1 MSRKMLKR
9 VILILA
15 LVLLALCGTTFALML
30 RQTDALDNR
39 FEPAVV
45 SCEVEESYTHPTK
58 SSIKVKNTGNID
70 AYLRLRLVTYWV
82 NGKGEIVFGKADMP
96 TITLCDGWIAGAD
109 NTYYYTTPV
118 TPVTPDNLTGELLSS
133 AITLTQDAE
142 NDRYQVIE
150 VFADAIQ
157 SEPEKA
163 VTGSWGVTLSDD
175 GTIKT
180 VPSS

>member
-30 RQTDALDNR
+30 RQTDSLDNR

-45 SCEVEESYTHPTK
+45 SCKVEESYTHPTK
-58 SSIKVKNTGNID
+58 SSIKVQNTGNID

-82 NGKGEIVFGKADMP
+82 DGDGNIVFGTATMP
-96 TITLCDGWIAGAD
+96 TFDLGEGWIAGKD
-109 NTYYYTTPV
+109 NTYYYKTPV
-118 TPVTPDNLTGELLSS
+118 APGEFTGELLGST
-133 AITLTQDAE
+133 ITLTE
-142 NDRYQVIE
+142 NADTGRYQVIE

-157 SEPEKA
+157 SEPGKA
-163 VTGSWGVTLSDD
+163 VAESWGVTLSDD

>member
-30 RQTDALDNR
+30 RQTDSLDNR

-45 SCEVEESYTHPTK
+45 SCEVVESYTPPTK
-58 SSIKVKNTGNID
+58 SSIQVQNTGNID

-82 NGKGEIVFGKADMP
+82 DGDGNIVFGTA
-96 TITLCDGWIAGAD
+96 TIPSFDLGENWIAGQN
-109 NTYYYTTPV
+109 NTYYYVLPV
-118 TPVTPDNLTGELLSS
+118 APGKFTGEFLGST
-133 AITLTQDAE
+133 ITLTE
-142 NDRYQVIE
+142 NADTGKSQVIE

-157 SEPEKA
+157 SEPEDA